1 MLIGPHL
8 PRLGAALPARE
19 RKRQRRI
26 RLNKLIE
33 MLRMHC
39 FVRGP
44 DLAHAL
50 NVSIT
55 TVQKDLRELLK
66 AGHRIDS
73 SSGYGY
79 MYRGSKSVEV
89 STYVPAAPARALRS
103 SQAVE
108 TYRRRRLI
116 ADAVSESPLT
126 TAQDLAERFQKTE
139 RTIYRDIDA
148 LKSMGFPIIGASGH
162 GYSMKQQKDFGG
174 MQL

>member
-1 MLIGPHL
+1 MLIGPHQ

-33 MLRMHC
+33 ILRLHG
-39 FVRGP
+39 FVRGQ

-55 TVQKDLRELLK
+55 TVQKDLRELLM

-79 MYRGSKSVEV
+79 MYRGSKPLEISA
-89 STYVPAAPARALRS
+89 YIPAAPARTLRS

-116 ADAVSESPLT
+116 ADAVSKSPIT

-148 LKSMGFPIIGASGH
+148 LKSMGFPIVGASGH
-162 GYSMKQQKDFGG
+162 GYSIERRA
-174 MQL
+174 L